1 MSIGPLRRSIGALG
15 LLALVP
21 VAGMLVAGTLDP
33 VDAAQRS
40 LVTLIG
46 LLVLGRLA
54 TWGVHGIASSIER
67 SGTEAEESA
76 GETETAASP
85 TATVNT
91 AEAAQR

>member
-21 VAGMLVAGTLDP
+21 VAAMLVVGTLDP

-40 LVTLIG
+40 VVTLIG

-54 TWGVHGIASSIER
+54 SWGVHGIASAVER
-67 SGTEAEESA
+67 GGTEPLGA
-76 GETETAASP
+76 GEREAPSP
-85 TATVNT
+85 PPTPISPADGG
-91 AEAAQR
+91 AP

>member
-21 VAGMLVAGTLDP
+21 VASMLVVGTLDP
-33 VDAAQRS
+33 VDAARRS

-54 TWGVHGIASSIER
+54 SWGVHGIASAVER
-67 SGTEAEESA
+67 GRTGPGEGTGEA
-76 GETETAASP
+76 ETAASP

>member
-1 MSIGPLRRSIGALG
+1 MSVGPLRRSIGALG

-21 VAGMLVAGTLDP
+21 VAAMLVVGTLDP
-33 VDAAQRS
+33 VDAAKRS

-54 TWGVHGIASSIER
+54 SWGVHAIASTVER
-67 SGTEAEESA
+67 GGTEPEGA
-76 GETETAASP
+76 GEAETAASP